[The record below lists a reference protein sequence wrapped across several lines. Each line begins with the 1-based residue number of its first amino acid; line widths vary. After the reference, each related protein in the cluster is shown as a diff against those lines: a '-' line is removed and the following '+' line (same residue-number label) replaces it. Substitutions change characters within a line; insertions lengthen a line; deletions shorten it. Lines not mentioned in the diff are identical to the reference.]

1 MAERKA
7 NPERMKLPFVAF
19 VAAADGHDPLVTVP
33 LFGHEVQFDGV
44 EHAVHVDGHAVQF
57 GATERKNPLTQPTH
71 KAEGVY

>member
-19 VAAADGHDPLVTVP
+19 AAADDGHDPLVTVP
-33 LFGHEVQFDGV
+33 LFGHDVQFDGV
-44 EHAVHVDGHAVQF
+44 KQFTHVDGHAVQF

-71 KAEGVY
+71 KAEAV